1 MKSDR
6 CKALQL
12 LEKATQLGD
21 ANAQKLLQQFLV
33 NSKPAFTKNT
43 EPELNK
49 AVDDAKGEVIVKATS
64 PVPKPNFTVFQL
76 PVAKIRDD
84 TVTTNKD
91 CNSISVDD
99 SLPSDLESS
108 VSSADSHFGNFNLF
122 VNT

>member
-49 AVDDAKGEVIVKATS
+49 AVSIAKGEVTVKITS
-64 PVPKPNFTVFQL
+64 PVPKPDFTIFQL
-76 PVAKIRDD
+76 PVTNIRDN
-84 TVTTNKD
+84 TVTMNND

-99 SLPSDLESS
+99 GLPSDLESLISS
-108 VSSADSHFGNFNLF
+108 VDSHFGNFSLF